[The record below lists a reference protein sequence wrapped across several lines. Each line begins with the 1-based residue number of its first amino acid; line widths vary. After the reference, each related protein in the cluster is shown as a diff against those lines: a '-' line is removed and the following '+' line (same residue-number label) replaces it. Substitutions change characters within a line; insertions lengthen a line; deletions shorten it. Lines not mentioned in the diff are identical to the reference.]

1 MKKVLKIFLLVI
13 FLIGVLITPIKLF
26 TLEITNMKDDS
37 IVLVTVHKPVI
48 NNFSKE
54 DFSKD
59 VTLNEYCAEKDY
71 SILEIREDK
80 VLNLYK
86 PLIYTWWGIVG
97 FLLIIFVVIII
108 RAF

>member
-26 TLEITNMKDDS
+26 TLEISNTKDNS
-37 IVLVTVHKPVI
+37 IVLVTTHKPVI
-48 NNFSKE
+48 NNFSEE

-59 VTLNEYCAEKDY
+59 TTLNEYCAENDY
-71 SILEIREDK
+71 S
-80 VLNLYK
+80 VLNINNEDILKLYK
-86 PLIYTWWGIVG
+86 PLIYVWCGIVC
-97 FLLIIFVVIII
+97 LLVITFIVKII